1 MCTCKGGTTDT
12 SVFFDVHPIDI
23 FPFLCYNIE
32 KEWTMETKD
41 KFNLTLPRRVKRRI
55 KAISDD
61 KGISM
66 TDVILEAIKDYIDRQ
81 DADYSAPDMVL
92 DRMSQL
98 FMSQMAILQEMEQLR
113 AKVEE
118 IDERI

>member
-1 MCTCKGGTTDT
+1 
-12 SVFFDVHPIDI
+12 
-23 FPFLCYNIE
+23 
-32 KEWTMETKD
+32 METKD

-113 AKVEE
+113 AKVED